1 MDLLKEIG
9 AILGFVAF
17 GGLAVLAFLTFQ
29 QARHVRRL
37 REWAG
42 RSPERSAIEAE
53 RVAEAAQE
61 ATIARAGSR
70 TAAADEHDDID
81 LEPEEEKG
89 PGFFDR
95 MRGEAAYRW
104 EELDRRSPVDAK
116 ILVGAIAAVIIGLGI
131 VTSGFGL
138 LGGSS
143 DEPATEQ
150 ASNGGKGDKG
160 GNSGDSTDEE
170 PPATK
175 VAVLNGT
182 APEGGVGVPGVA
194 DEAGK
199 FVEEAGFQVGAI
211 DDAPTPFAVSVV
223 MYKDGFEEDASTL
236 AAALEDQLGSTEIQA
251 MDPAVEAVIGKAD
264 MALVVGA
271 DDQGIA
277 PVQ

>member
-70 TAAADEHDDID
+70 TAAADEHEDID
-81 LEPEEEKG
+81 LEPEEKG

-104 EELDRRSPVDAK
+104 EELDRRSPIDAK
-116 ILVGAIAAVIIGLGI
+116 LLVGAIVAVIIGLGV

-138 LGGSS
+138 VGGS
-143 DEPATEQ
+143 DEPTTVAEDGG
-150 ASNGGKGDKG
+150 NGGSGNKG
-160 GNSGDSTDEE
+160 GDSTAEDE
-170 PPATK
+170 PPPGSRRGRWWPRTRPRRRARPRSRN
-175 VAVLNGT
+175 AQASAQPIPAGAAHAAPAGT
-182 APEGGVGVPGVA
+182 SG
-194 DEAGK
+194 
-199 FVEEAGFQVGAI
+199 
-211 DDAPTPFAVSVV
+211 T
-223 MYKDGFEEDASTL
+223 
-236 AAALEDQLGSTEIQA
+236 
-251 MDPAVEAVIGKAD
+251 
-264 MALVVGA
+264 
-271 DDQGIA
+271 
-277 PVQ
+277 

>member
-70 TAAADEHDDID
+70 AAAGEDLDDSAF
-81 LEPEEEKG
+81 EEEDKG
-89 PGFFDR
+89 PGLFDR
-95 MRGEAAYRW
+95 MRGEMAYRW

-116 ILVGAIAAVIIGLGI
+116 ILVGALVAVIIGVGV

-138 LGGSS
+138 LGGS
-143 DEPATEQ
+143 DEPASTQ
-150 ASNGGKGDKG
+150 TDKGGNGGKGSGNG
-160 GNSGDSTDEE
+160 GSGEEEE
-170 PPATK
+170 PQTK
-175 VAVLNGT
+175 VAILNGT

-194 DEAGK
+194 QAAEP
-199 FVEEAGFQVGAI
+199 FVEDAGFKVGEVT
-211 DDAPTPFAVSVV
+211 DAPTSFTVSVV
-223 MYKDGFEEDASTL
+223 MYKEGFEEDAQAL
-236 AAALEDQLGSTEIQA
+236 ADSLTDQLGETEIQV
-251 MDPAVEAVIGKAD
+251 MDAAVEAVVGRAD
-264 MALVVGA
+264 MALVIGQ
-271 DDQGIA
+271 DDQAIA
-277 PVQ
+277 S